1 MKQFARMR
9 SLAAILGAL
18 VLGAAPAL
26 LMPGSAMAGV
36 VSLSSSASS
45 VTVGDSFTLSFRIDG
60 LTGAVADSLA
70 AFDLKLGFDASAVQL
85 SAYGFSDTGSGL
97 NQLDLPEAGG
107 FGFTGDAGLVAGGGV
122 VSAFGLSGNSGGVLD
137 SDQADAFV
145 FLTLRF
151 LALADSPAAQFSLD
165 LGDPGL
171 LFADSGIGALA
182 VTFQNSAL
190 SVSIG
195 PNNGTVPEP
204 SSLALAGL
212 ALLACLGRRRGAM
225 AAGTAMLMLAAPLAF
240 AADAPAA
247 QKPAAQVAVSKADA
261 KAGAVD
267 GLVVEVRGQRLKVR
281 GADGNEAW
289 FTTSVPVG
297 SDVLNKRVRG
307 VAKTMGDSQQLDT
320 PKFD

>member
-1 MKQFARMR
+1 MKQFGRIR
-9 SLAAILGAL
+9 RTAAILGGL
-18 VLGAAPAL
+18 VFGAGPAL

-45 VTVGDSFTLSFRIDG
+45 VAVGESFTLSLRIDG

-70 AFDLKLGFDASAVQL
+70 GFDLKLGFDAGAVQL
-85 SAYGFSDTGSGL
+85 SGHGFVDAGSGL
-97 NQLDLPEAGG
+97 NPLDLPEVGG
-107 FGFTGDAGLVAGGGV
+107 FGFNGDASLVAGGGA
-122 VSAFGLSGNSGGVLD
+122 VSAFGLSGNSGALLD

-171 LFADSGIGALA
+171 LFADSGSDALA
-182 VTFQNSAL
+182 VSFRNTAL
-190 SVSIG
+190 TVSIG
-195 PNNGTVPEP
+195 PNNGVVPEP
-204 SSLALAGL
+204 SSLGLAGL
-212 ALLACLGRRRGAM
+212 ALLACLGRRRGAI
-225 AAGTAMLMLAAPLAF
+225 AASTAMLVLSPLAF

-247 QKPAAQVAVSKADA
+247 PKAAVQAAGSKVDTQ
-261 KAGAVD
+261 AGAVD

-281 GADGNEAW
+281 GADGHEAW
-289 FTTSVPVG
+289 FTTSAPLSSEIV
-297 SDVLNKRVRG
+297 NKRVRG
-307 VAKTMGDSQQLDT
+307 QAKPAGDSQLLDA

>member
-60 LTGAVADSLA
+60 LTGAAADSLA
-70 AFDLKLGFDASAVQL
+70 GFDLKLGFDASAVQL
-85 SAYGFSDTGSGL
+85 SGYGFDDSGSGL

-107 FGFTGDAGLVAGGGV
+107 FGFLGDAGVVAGGGAV
-122 VSAFGLSGNSGGVLD
+122 GVFGLSGNSGALLD

-165 LGDPGL
+165 LSDPDL
-171 LFADSGIGALA
+171 LFADSDSGALA
-182 VTFQNSAL
+182 VSFQNSAL

-212 ALLACLGRRRGAM
+212 ALLACLRGRRRGAM
-225 AAGTAMLMLAAPLAF
+225 AAGTAMLVLSPLAF
-240 AADAPAA
+240 AADVPAA
-247 QKPAAQVAVSKADA
+247 TKPAAQVAVSKADA

-267 GLVVEVRGQRLKVR
+267 GVVVEVRGQRLKVR

-289 FTTSVPVG
+289 FTTSAPVG
-297 SDVLNKRVRG
+297 SEVLNKRVRG
-307 VAKTMGDSQQLDT
+307 VAKTMGDSQQLDA